1 MNRFTKRKVYLTP
14 QVELALPK
22 AGMLMYEVIG
32 VSSTNVDEYD
42 SKKRSENPEQTD
54 KTDYGNLW

>member
-1 MNRFTKRKVYLTP
+1 MNRFTQRKVYLTP

-32 VSSTNVDEYD
+32 VSDTHVTEYD
-42 SKKRSENPEQTD
+42 SKKRSEDSEQTN